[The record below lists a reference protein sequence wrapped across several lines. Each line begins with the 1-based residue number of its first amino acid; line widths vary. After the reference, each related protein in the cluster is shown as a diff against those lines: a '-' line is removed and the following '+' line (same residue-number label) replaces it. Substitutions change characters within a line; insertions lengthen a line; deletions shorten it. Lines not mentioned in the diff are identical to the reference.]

1 MTISCQDQPNGE
13 IMSYALL
20 VARVQPSSPEHT
32 DEFHRWYDEVHI
44 PQVLERIPGV
54 VGKSMS
60 HLASF
65 LKQVSAAASWR
76 KEAKFSP

>member
-1 MTISCQDQPNGE
+1 
-13 IMSYALL
+13 MSYALL

-54 VGKSMS
+54 VGKS
-60 HLASF
+60 
-65 LKQVSAAASWR
+65 QGVGGIR
-76 KEAKFSP
+76 